1 MNVFLWY
8 VFIDESTLVP
18 VGLYRYVL
26 SHIGICSRTSS
37 KPANTQLFK
46 RLNVPTF
53 QRKEPMTSSLPRR
66 RGAPLGNFNGF
77 KHGFYTTRVKKHN
90 PSAEE
95 VTDLKSLFDEIA
107 LIRVFTNKL
116 VESCDA
122 TPTRDELADIL
133 RILCLSSAAITRILR
148 VHYLITGS
156 ENDLDPDIEEAIR
169 QVQARLINKQAPTP
183 IPASTEQDAN
193 LTSSNPHPQGED

>member
-1 MNVFLWY
+1 MS
-8 VFIDESTLVP
+8 STP
-18 VGLYRYVL
+18 
-26 SHIGICSRTSS
+26 H
-37 KPANTQLFK
+37 
-46 RLNVPTF
+46 
-53 QRKEPMTSSLPRR
+53 RR

-77 KHGFYTTRVKKHN
+77 KHGFYTTRIKKHT

-116 VESCDA
+116 VESCDP
-122 TPTRDELADIL
+122 TPTRNELVDIL

-169 QVQARLINKQAPTP
+169 QVQARLVNKQAPPP
-183 IPASTEQDAN
+183 ILASTEMEAN
-193 LTSSNPHPQGED
+193 LTSSNLPPQGED